1 MSRVVGVV
9 FGKDEPEEK
18 AAEKAPE
25 PEEKAKPEQEKAK
38 KTKE

>member
-18 AAEKAPE
+18 A
-25 PEEKAKPEQEKAK
+25 KPEQEKAK